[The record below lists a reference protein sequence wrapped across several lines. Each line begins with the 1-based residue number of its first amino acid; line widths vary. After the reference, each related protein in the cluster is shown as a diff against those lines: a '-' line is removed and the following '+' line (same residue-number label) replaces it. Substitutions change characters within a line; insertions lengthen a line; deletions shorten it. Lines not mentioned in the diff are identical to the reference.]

1 MPKLHR
7 PFVQIEETPMK
18 KLTKPLL
25 HAVAALVAAL
35 VATGAQAETTTTL
48 TVASFPD
55 FDRAV
60 KAAIPLYKKL
70 HPEVEIKLAS
80 LAYADH
86 HTAMTTA
93 LATGGNLPDVMAV
106 DNDFVGKFAESGGL
120 EDLGKAPYNA
130 LQYRDKLAKFTIAQ
144 GMSGTGALAAMP
156 ADIGPGAMFYR
167 KDLTDKAG
175 VTEADLTKSWESYI
189 EAGKKV
195 KASTGA
201 YMLGNAVDIKDIY
214 IRSGLKDGEGIY
226 FDKKGAPLVT
236 SPRFVKAFE
245 LAKSART
252 AGIDGKIT
260 AWSNEWTEGFKRDKI
275 ASQMMGA
282 WLAGHLTNW
291 LATES
296 KGNWR
301 SAQLP
306 NGSFGYWGGSFY
318 AIPKKAQNKAA
329 AWEFIKFM
337 SLNKEMQL
345 EAFRKLDGFPA
356 LVEAQ
361 NDPFLDQPIE
371 YLGGQ
376 KARQLWKVAADKI
389 QAIAVDKYDP
399 VARDVVNAELDKVLE
414 QGKDIKLALADAQTQ
429 LKKRVRR

>member
-1 MPKLHR
+1 
-7 PFVQIEETPMK
+7 MK
-18 KLTKPLL
+18 NLIKPLML
-25 HAVAALVAAL
+25 AVAALVAA
-35 VATGAQAETTTTL
+35 GAQAQTTTTL

-70 HPEVEIKLAS
+70 HPEIEIKLAS

-93 LATGGNLPDVMAV
+93 LATGANLPDVMAV
-106 DNDFVGKFAESGGL
+106 DNGFIGKFAESGGL
-120 EDLGKAPYNA
+120 EDLGRAPYNA
-130 LQYRDKLAKFTIAQ
+130 LQYRAKLAKFTIPQ
-144 GMSGTGALAAMP
+144 GMSGTGALAGMP

-195 KASTGA
+195 KAATGA

-214 IRSGLKDGEGIY
+214 IRTGLKDGEGIY

-236 SPRFVKAFE
+236 STRFVKAFE
-245 LAKSART
+245 LAKAART
-252 AGIDGKIT
+252 AGIDGKIA
-260 AWSNEWTEGFKRDKI
+260 AWSNEWSEGFKRDKI

-282 WLAGHLTNW
+282 WLAGHLNNW
-291 LATES
+291 LAKES
-296 KGNWR
+296 AGKWR

-306 NGSFGYWGGSFY
+306 NGAFGYWGGSFY
-318 AIPKKAQNKAA
+318 AIPKKAEHKAA

-356 LVEAQ
+356 LIEAQ
-361 NDPFLDQPIE
+361 NDPFLDEPIE

-399 VARDVVNAELDKVLE
+399 VANDVVNAELDKVLE
-414 QGKDIKLALADAQTQ
+414 QDKDIKTALADAQAA